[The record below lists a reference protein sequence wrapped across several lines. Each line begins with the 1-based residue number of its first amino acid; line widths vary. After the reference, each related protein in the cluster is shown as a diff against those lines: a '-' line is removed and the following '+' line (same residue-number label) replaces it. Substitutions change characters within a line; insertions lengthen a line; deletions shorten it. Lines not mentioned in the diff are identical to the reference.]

1 MSETRSLPIAAEHR
15 EFTVKAGGR
24 ELPRE
29 HQLVGVTV
37 STRVNKIAAARLVY
51 VDGAAASA
59 GFPLADSGLFAPGE
73 TVEILAGAGGEASR
87 LFVGTVV
94 RVGLRMRDSAGSQFI
109 VDCRHAASRLAVAPS
124 CAEFHAQ
131 TDSAIIAAILDAA
144 GIAGDVEDTA
154 VSHEQVVQF
163 DVCDWDFLLARARA
177 AGLLVWCDGESLS
190 VHRPA
195 LEGEPLCTLNYGATL
210 LEFDGEID
218 ARRQHPAIAGS
229 GWDAGAQENIRV
241 DAATPAFTPP
251 GHSDAGQLA
260 AVGGRALQLRHPA
273 WPAAEVQ
280 ARVDGVALG
289 RRVDQVCGRGKCAGI
304 ASLRVG
310 GVVELA
316 GLGRNF
322 DGRALVT
329 GLRHEFSLVQ
339 GWKTHVQFGG
349 IDAEAVLP
357 RPVEPVSVAGLQI
370 GVVTAN
376 EDPAGEFRIRVRL
389 PLLEV
394 AGDGLWA
401 RLASLD
407 AGDNRGFCFR
417 PEIGDEVTVGFLGG
431 DPRHP
436 VILGMLH
443 SSARPA
449 PLPGADDNHE
459 KLYRSRAG
467 MQLKFDDDKVAL
479 SLATPDGNRID
490 LDQQAGSLTLADQ
503 HGNRLVMDEQGIHIE
518 SIAAIEVRSAGD
530 TTLGG
535 SNLAL
540 QADIDLK
547 LEGAA
552 SAELSGGASA
562 RLSGGLVQ
570 IN

>member
-1 MSETRSLPIAAEHR
+1 
-15 EFTVKAGGR
+15 
-24 ELPRE
+24 
-29 HQLVGVTV
+29 
-37 STRVNKIAAARLVY
+37 
-51 VDGAAASA
+51 
-59 GFPLADSGLFAPGE
+59 
-73 TVEILAGAGGEASR
+73 
-87 LFVGTVV
+87 
-94 RVGLRMRDSAGSQFI
+94 
-109 VDCRHAASRLAVAPS
+109 
-124 CAEFHAQ
+124 
-131 TDSAIIAAILDAA
+131 
-144 GIAGDVEDTA
+144 
-154 VSHEQVVQF
+154 
-163 DVCDWDFLLARARA
+163 
-177 AGLLVWCDGESLS
+177 
-190 VHRPA
+190 
-195 LEGEPLCTLNYGATL
+195 
-210 LEFDGEID
+210 
-218 ARRQHPAIAGS
+218 
-229 GWDAGAQENIRV
+229 V

-273 WPAAEVQ
+273 WPAAEAQ

-329 GLRHEFSLVQ
+329 GVRHEFSLVQ

-349 IDAEAVLP
+349 IEAEAALP

-431 DPRHP
+431 DSRHP

-479 SLATPDGNRID
+479 SLATPEGNRID